1 MTGPV
6 MPSTAGQP
14 TVPPTTVPPTTAPPA
29 PPPKATPG
37 ISGPSVVHPAAVAK
51 DAKQSGASD
60 VAFRQV
66 RSTGSAYEKTAALA
80 KSDATAAAQ
89 LNGKYLEFRAAC
101 KSFDVAIDAEPHVVW
116 GRGGGRQGVSA
127 SETRQAKV
135 DRVVNRVK
143 DPDARFFATAA
154 EVIGPLEAA
163 PKRRSDDHVERI
175 RLVKLANTALAGLH
189 QAAMGRDRDSAARL
203 VALTTPALMSFLQDN
218 NTLWSDGGK
227 DLSRVKD
234 LQSKI
239 QGVSAEGNRAIDLL
253 FSGLDTL

>member
-6 MPSTAGQP
+6 MPSPASQS
-14 TVPPTTVPPTTAPPA
+14 TVPPTTAPPA
-29 PPPKATPG
+29 PTPKATPG
-37 ISGPSVVHPAAVAK
+37 MGSGPSVVHAAAVAK

-66 RSTGSAYEKTAALA
+66 LSTGSAYEKTAALA
-80 KSDATAAAQ
+80 KSDPTAAAQ
-89 LNGKYLEFRAAC
+89 LKGKYLEFRAAC

-154 EVIGPLEAA
+154 EVIGPLETA
-163 PKRRSDDHVERI
+163 PKRTGRSDDDVEGI
-175 RLVKLANTALAGLH
+175 RLAKLANTALAGLH

-203 VALTTPALMSFLQDN
+203 VALTTPALMRFLQEN

-239 QGVSAEGNRAIDLL
+239 QGVSAEGDSAINLL
-253 FSGLDTL
+253 FFGLDPL

>member
-6 MPSTAGQP
+6 MPSPASQS
-14 TVPPTTVPPTTAPPA
+14 TVPPTTAPPA
-29 PPPKATPG
+29 PTPKATPG
-37 ISGPSVVHPAAVAK
+37 MGSGPSVVHAAAVAK

-66 RSTGSAYEKTAALA
+66 LSTGSAYEKTAALA
-80 KSDATAAAQ
+80 KSDPTAAAQ
-89 LNGKYLEFRAAC
+89 LKGKYLEFRAAC

-203 VALTTPALMSFLQDN
+203 VALTTPALMSFLQEN
-218 NTLWSDGGK
+218 HTLWSDRGK

-234 LQSKI
+234 LQSKL
-239 QGVSAEGNRAIDLL
+239 QGVCAEADRAINLL
-253 FSGLDTL
+253 FFGLDTL